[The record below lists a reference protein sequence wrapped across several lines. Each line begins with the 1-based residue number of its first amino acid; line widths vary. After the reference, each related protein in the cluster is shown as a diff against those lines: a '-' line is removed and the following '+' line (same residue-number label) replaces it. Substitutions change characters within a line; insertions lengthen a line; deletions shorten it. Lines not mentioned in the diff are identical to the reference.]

1 MVYIFSIYLFDQK
14 CMVAERERER
24 GERKVTNSL
33 IKDVSKTLIKI
44 DYPHKCSTT
53 CYLWLIHLEPLSQFE
68 HLPLI
73 VSALVLKNALCFYF
87 IFHTFLLIVS
97 QGPQNDNTF
106 CFTLPL
112 QKRMLIESNQLMF
125 SFLECS
131 PCHVCKMFG
140 KCTVAHISNV
150 INHQHKT

>member
-1 MVYIFSIYLFDQK
+1 MI
-14 CMVAERERER
+14 AEREREKKR
-24 GERKVTNSL
+24 EREERKVTSSP

-53 CYLWLIHLEPLSQFE
+53 CYLWLIHLEPLSQCE

-97 QGPQNDNTF
+97 YGPQNDNTF
-106 CFTLPL
+106 CFTLSL
-112 QKRMLIESNQLMF
+112 QKRMLIESNQHFFSLMK
-125 SFLECS
+125 CS
-131 PCHVCKMFG
+131 PCHIYKMFG
-140 KCTVAHISNV
+140 KCTVAHISN
-150 INHQHKT
+150 ISNHYHKT